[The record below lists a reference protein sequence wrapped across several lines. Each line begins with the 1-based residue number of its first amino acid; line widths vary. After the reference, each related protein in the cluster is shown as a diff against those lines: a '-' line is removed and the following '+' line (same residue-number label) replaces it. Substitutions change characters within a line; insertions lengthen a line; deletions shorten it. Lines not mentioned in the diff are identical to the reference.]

1 MTSRPLI
8 RAICLSGVAEAISSA
23 GISPD
28 EVYRA
33 AGLAR
38 SGITDPQQWLPL
50 NKVADLFE
58 AAARRLG
65 QDTLGLRLGASID
78 PRDLGLLAYLVLYA
92 PTLQTGIQSVQRYIR
107 LLSDGVDIELHV
119 SDDRATV
126 TYVATVAD
134 VVERRQL
141 SDWAVAVLASG
152 MRRIL
157 GPQWAPQQVHFKN
170 PRPADIAPYEQ
181 FFSTD
186 VLFNRPRN
194 RLVFDAASLNF
205 PPQSADPRLHDIL
218 EAHADAILVARPQED
233 GIIDLLR
240 VFVVRSLSGG
250 YPAIDVAAQELGASV
265 RTLQRRLREIGTDYS
280 ELVDDMR
287 RDLARKYLDDEGL
300 TLKEIA
306 HLLGYSQPSAF
317 NRAWRRW
324 TGGTPQEY
332 RHRQS

>member
-1 MTSRPLI
+1 MTARPLI
-8 RAICLSGVAEAISSA
+8 RAACLSGVAEAVLSA

-50 NKVADLFE
+50 HKVADLFE
-58 AAARRLG
+58 AAATQLK
-65 QDTLGLRLGASID
+65 QDSLGLRLGASID
-78 PRDLGLLAYLVLYA
+78 PRDLGLLTYLVLSA
-92 PTLQTGIQSVQRYIR
+92 ATLRTGIQIVRRYIR
-107 LLSDGVDIELHV
+107 LLSDGVDLELQV

-126 TYVATVAD
+126 SYLVTATDIVD
-134 VVERRQL
+134 RRQIA
-141 SDWAVAVLASG
+141 DWAVALLVNG
-152 MRRIL
+152 MRRMI
-157 GPQWAPQQVHFKN
+157 GPQWAPKQVHFEH
-170 PRPADIAPYEQ
+170 PRPADVAPYEK
-181 FFSTD
+181 FFAAD
-186 VLFNRPRN
+186 ILFNRPRN
-194 RLVFDAASLNF
+194 GLVVDAADLDLR
-205 PPQSADPRLHDIL
+205 PETADPRLHEIL
-218 EAHADAILVARPQED
+218 EAHADAILWVRPQED

-240 VFVVRSLSGG
+240 AFVVRSLGAG
-250 YPAIDVAAQELGASV
+250 YPAIDVAAHEIGVSV

-280 ELVDDMR
+280 ELVDDTR
-287 RDLARKYLDDEGL
+287 RDLARRYLDEEGL

-332 RHRQS
+332 RNRQS